1 MSPGLTRSRTIVSR
15 SAAVGAWI
23 FAVGSLVPL
32 LVFIAWPADHATFAS
47 TTVAERT
54 YHALGLTYAGSIGRL
69 WLWSQ
74 AIIVSWAIVCSLLP
88 PDRLRRIG
96 LVILVVWSGLWL
108 GNAIWLPM
116 LDGAWIL
123 TLILGALLGTLFL
136 CTLIRAARG
145 WPSRAAVTGKGW
157 AASSLP

>member
-1 MSPGLTRSRTIVSR
+1 MSLSRIRTTVTR
-15 SAAVGAWI
+15 SAAIGAWV

-32 LVFIAWPADHATFAS
+32 VIFIAMGWPADHVTMAS
-47 TTVAERT
+47 TTVDERT
-54 YHALGLTYAGSIGRL
+54 YNAFGLTYAGSIGTL

-74 AIIVSWAIVCSLLP
+74 VVIVSSAIVCSVLP
-88 PDRLRRIG
+88 ADRLRRIG

-116 LDGAWIL
+116 LDRAWIL
-123 TLILGALLGTLFL
+123 ALILGALLSTLFL
-136 CTLIRAARG
+136 CTLVRAARG
-145 WPSRAAVTGKGW
+145 WPSRAAVTGKGS

>member
-1 MSPGLTRSRTIVSR
+1 M
-15 SAAVGAWI
+15 
-23 FAVGSLVPL
+23 GSLAPL
-32 LVFIAWPADHATFAS
+32 VVFIALGWPADHATLAS

-54 YHALGLTYAGSIGRL
+54 YNAFGLTYAGSIGTL

-74 AIIVSWAIVCSLLP
+74 VVIVSSAIVCSVLP
-88 PDRLRRIG
+88 ADRLRRIG

-116 LDGAWIL
+116 LDRAWIL
-123 TLILGALLGTLFL
+123 TLILGALLSTLFL
-136 CTLIRAARG
+136 CTLVRAARG
-145 WPSRAAVTGKGW
+145 WPSRAAVTGKGS